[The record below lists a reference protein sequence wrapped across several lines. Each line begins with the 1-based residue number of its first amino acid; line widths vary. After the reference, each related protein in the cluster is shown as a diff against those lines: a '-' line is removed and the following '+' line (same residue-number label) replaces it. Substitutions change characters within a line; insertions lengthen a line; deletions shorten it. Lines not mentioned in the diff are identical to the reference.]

1 MSEHPIPR
9 RALVLLAVLTLVW
22 GTNWPLFPLAVRE
35 ISVWTFRA
43 FAVILAGVA
52 LAIVAIF
59 VAILRSVRG
68 TGKVRG
74 GGVVM
79 IGPVPIVFGT
89 DKESARI
96 LILLG
101 IVLMIVLLL
110 FSLLPVVWR

>member
-1 MSEHPIPR
+1 MADSLLFNIG
-9 RALVLLAVLTLVW
+9 LLLA
-22 GTNWPLFPLAVRE
+22 
-35 ISVWTFRA
+35 
-43 FAVILAGVA
+43 LAGFA

-59 VAILRSVRG
+59 VAILRSAKG
-68 TGKVRG
+68 TGQVRG
-74 GGVVM
+74 GGIVM

-89 DKESARI
+89 DKGSVRI

>member
-1 MSEHPIPR
+1 MSG
-9 RALVLLAVLTLVW
+9 L
-22 GTNWPLFPLAVRE
+22 GAVRPGAE
-35 ISVWTFRA
+35 LADSFL
-43 FAVILAGVA
+43 FNLGLLLGLAGVA

-59 VAILRSVRG
+59 VAIMRSARG

-110 FSLLPVVWR
+110 FSLLPVAWR

>member
-1 MSEHPIPR
+1 LADSLLFNIG
-9 RALVLLAVLTLVW
+9 LLLA
-22 GTNWPLFPLAVRE
+22 
-35 ISVWTFRA
+35 
-43 FAVILAGVA
+43 LAGFA

-59 VAILRSVRG
+59 ITILRSARG
-68 TGKVRG
+68 TGKIRG

-101 IVLMIVLLL
+101 IILMIVLLL

>member
-1 MSEHPIPR
+1 MADSFLFNIG
-9 RALVLLAVLTLVW
+9 LLL
-22 GTNWPLFPLAVRE
+22 G
-35 ISVWTFRA
+35 
-43 FAVILAGVA
+43 LAGFA

-59 VAILRSVRG
+59 VAILRSARG

-89 DKESARI
+89 DKESART
-96 LILLG
+96 LILLA

-110 FSLLPVVWR
+110 FSLLPIVWR

>member
-1 MSEHPIPR
+1 MADSFLFNIG
-9 RALVLLAVLTLVW
+9 LLLA
-22 GTNWPLFPLAVRE
+22 
-35 ISVWTFRA
+35 
-43 FAVILAGVA
+43 LAGFA

-59 VAILRSVRG
+59 VTILKSARG

-74 GGVVM
+74 GGIVM

-96 LILLG
+96 LILLA

>member
-1 MSEHPIPR
+1 LADSFLFNIG
-9 RALVLLAVLTLVW
+9 LLL
-22 GTNWPLFPLAVRE
+22 G
-35 ISVWTFRA
+35 
-43 FAVILAGVA
+43 LAGVA
-52 LAIVAIF
+52 VAIVAIF
-59 VAILRSVRG
+59 IAIMRSARG

-101 IVLMIVLLL
+101 IALMIVLLL
-110 FSLLPVVWR
+110 FSLLPVAWR

>member
-1 MSEHPIPR
+1 MADSFLFNIG
-9 RALVLLAVLTLVW
+9 LLLA
-22 GTNWPLFPLAVRE
+22 
-35 ISVWTFRA
+35 
-43 FAVILAGVA
+43 LAGVA
-52 LAIVAIF
+52 LVIVAIF
-59 VAILRSVRG
+59 VAILRSARG

-96 LILLG
+96 LILLA

-110 FSLLPVVWR
+110 FSLLPIVWR

>member
-1 MSEHPIPR
+1 MADSLLFNIG
-9 RALVLLAVLTLVW
+9 LLLALSGFV
-22 GTNWPLFPLAVRE
+22 
-35 ISVWTFRA
+35 
-43 FAVILAGVA
+43 
-52 LAIVAIF
+52 LAIAAIF
-59 VAILRSVRG
+59 VAILRSAKK
-68 TGKVRG
+68 TGQVRG

>member
-1 MSEHPIPR
+1 LADSFLFNIG
-9 RALVLLAVLTLVW
+9 LLL
-22 GTNWPLFPLAVRE
+22 G
-35 ISVWTFRA
+35 
-43 FAVILAGVA
+43 LAGFA

-59 VAILRSVRG
+59 VVILRSARG

-79 IGPVPIVFGT
+79 IGPIPVIFGT

-101 IVLMIVLLL
+101 IVLMIVLLV
-110 FSLLPVVWR
+110 FSLLPIVWR

>member
-1 MSEHPIPR
+1 MADSF
-9 RALVLLAVLTLVW
+9 LFNVGLLLA
-22 GTNWPLFPLAVRE
+22 
-35 ISVWTFRA
+35 
-43 FAVILAGVA
+43 LAGFA
-52 LAIVAIF
+52 LAIVAIL
-59 VAILRSVRG
+59 VAIMRSARG